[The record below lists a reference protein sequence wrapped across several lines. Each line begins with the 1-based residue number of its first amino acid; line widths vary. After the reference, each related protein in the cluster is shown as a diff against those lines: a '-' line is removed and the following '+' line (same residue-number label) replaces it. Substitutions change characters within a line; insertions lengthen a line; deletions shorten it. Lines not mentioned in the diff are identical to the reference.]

1 MSELEDEGLIAI
13 ETMQHL
19 EGKGKKRKAQAFPS
33 LGTSFAFLSL
43 PTGRCCGLGCIQ
55 ALI

>member
-19 EGKGKKRKAQAFPS
+19 EGKGKKR
-33 LGTSFAFLSL
+33 
-43 PTGRCCGLGCIQ
+43 RMEIM
-55 ALI
+55 